1 MGKRPGM
8 LVAIG
13 VVVLIVGAGIVA
25 LVLRSDSNSSTKS
38 AQVAVLVATKPIRA
52 GEDGATAA
60 SAGKFMT
67 KEVPENQ
74 AAGSVGSVASVTGS
88 MFTANV
94 ASGQIISQSVLQAKG
109 ARPTSLVVPK
119 GHQAVAVTVEYTAA
133 GAGYV
138 TVGDHVS
145 VFSVISASGSA
156 AGLTPFVRLLIPRA
170 EVLDVSAQ
178 ALPLPGSATTV
189 AASAAP
195 QTLTLLLSLTPD
207 QAEQAAFA
215 SSFDKLYMSIL
226 APGETPGPTPGVSY
240 GHNYVAQS

>member
-1 MGKRPGM
+1 M

-25 LVLRSDSNSSTKS
+25 LVLKNNSDNSTKS
-38 AQVAVLVATKPIRA
+38 PQVAVLVVTKPIRA
-52 GEDGATAA
+52 GEDGASAA
-60 SAGKFMT
+60 SAGKFVT
-67 KEVPENQ
+67 KEVPESQ
-74 AAGSVGSVASVTGS
+74 AAGAVSSVASVNGS
-88 MFTANV
+88 VFTTNIPT
-94 ASGQIISQSVLQAKG
+94 GQIVSQSALQAKG

-138 TVGDHVS
+138 TVGDQVS
-145 VFSVISASGSA
+145 IFTVISATGSA
-156 AGLTPFVRLLIPRA
+156 AGLTPFVRQLIPRA

-178 ALPLPGSATTV
+178 ALPLPGSATTL

-195 QTLTLLLSLTPD
+195 QTLTLLLSLTPT
-207 QAEQAAFA
+207 QVEQAAFA
-215 SSFDKLYMSIL
+215 SSFDKLYVSIL
-226 APGETPGPTPGVSY
+226 SSGETPGPMPGVSY